1 VEHLSEG
8 TLRRMYDDPDALTAY
23 ELRHYANCES
33 CKAAFAAVSDDARAA
48 VDHLA
53 VPAGKFDA
61 ESALRQIKAAPAPRP
76 RFGFRLP
83 VIRPASRPMFAGA
96 LAAIAVV
103 AMVITAFAQLLPI
116 FQPTTVT
123 PVPVRVADFQTLP
136 DLGAYGTV
144 TWTQK
149 PDVQFVLTAADAE
162 KLTGLTVPSTGTL
175 PSTVSTTVTYAAMT
189 QATGVFT
196 FNASMAA
203 AEAAKTGKSL
213 PAMPSGM
220 DGSQLILTVGPA
232 IVEIFGNINSSTA
245 SDPSQLS
252 LPQLIIAES
261 AVPVVTSTQVTVKQ
275 LEEFLLAQ
283 PGLSPQLAEQIK
295 AIGDPT
301 HTLPIPVPIE
311 YVSSKTVKV
320 QNADGVELGDNSGIA
335 SAVIWVND
343 NVVYG
348 VAGSLHQDQVLTIAN
363 GLH

>member
-1 VEHLSEG
+1 MEHLSEG

-23 ELRHYANCES
+23 ERRHYATCES
-33 CKAAFAAVSDDARAA
+33 CKAAFSAVADDARAMA
-48 VDHLA
+48 EHLA
-53 VPAGKFDA
+53 VPALNVDA
-61 ESALRQIKAAPAPRP
+61 DSALRRMNAAPVARP
-76 RFGFRLP
+76 WFGFRLP
-83 VIRPASRPMFAGA
+83 VLRPASRPMFAGA
-96 LAAIAVV
+96 LAAFAVV
-103 AMVITAFAQLLPI
+103 AMVITGFAQLLPI

-149 PDVQFVLTAADAE
+149 PDVQLVSTAAAAE
-162 KLTGLTVPSTGTL
+162 SLTGLKAPSTGTL
-175 PSTVSTTVTYAAMT
+175 PSSVSTTITYAAMT

-196 FNASMAA
+196 FSASMAA
-203 AEAAKTGKSL
+203 AEATKTGKTL

-232 IVEIFGNINSSTA
+232 IVEIFGNIDMASA
-245 SDPSQLS
+245 SDPSQIS
-252 LPQLIIAES
+252 LPQLIVAES
-261 AVPVVTSTQVTVKQ
+261 SVPVVTSTHVTVKQ
-275 LEEFLLAQ
+275 LEDFLLAQ
-283 PGLSPQLAEQIK
+283 PGLSPQLAAQIR

-311 YVSSKTVKV
+311 YVTSKTVKV
-320 QNADGVELGDNSGIA
+320 HNINGVELGDNSGIA
-335 SAVIWVND
+335 SAIIWVN
-343 NVVYG
+343 NKVVYG